1 MRNNARLH
9 CRCYQPNLSM
19 HPALQCKQRTM
30 LCLRSEFTW
39 SQTPSKLHKMD
50 SHRFWLQPPTKSN
63 SIGLMMCW
71 CAMSTIVWYEWSM
84 SFLGTYNMLQ
94 RWANILASSVTALTF
109 TSEIWVPLVHFLLH
123 HCIVVTLSIHNIN
136 SIDLGA
142 SMTRFRVR
150 SPPPHGREQSD
161 LTRCVQ
167 SPFNSLQILQFIWRC
182 GACCNISMTHDVVVT
197 KVTRTQTSKYERM
210 KRSWLTLCVR
220 DGIIGPSW
228 AIGRFETCRI

>member
-1 MRNNARLH
+1 
-9 CRCYQPNLSM
+9 
-19 HPALQCKQRTM
+19 
-30 LCLRSEFTW
+30 
-39 SQTPSKLHKMD
+39 
-50 SHRFWLQPPTKSN
+50 
-63 SIGLMMCW
+63 
-71 CAMSTIVWYEWSM
+71 M

-123 HCIVVTLSIHNIN
+123 HCIVATLSIHIN

-197 KVTRTQTSKYERM
+197 KVTRTQTNKLWKKEEIVTDTVC
-210 KRSWLTLCVR
+210 SWR
-220 DGIIGPSW
+220 HHWP
-228 AIGRFETCRI
+228 IGRFETCRI